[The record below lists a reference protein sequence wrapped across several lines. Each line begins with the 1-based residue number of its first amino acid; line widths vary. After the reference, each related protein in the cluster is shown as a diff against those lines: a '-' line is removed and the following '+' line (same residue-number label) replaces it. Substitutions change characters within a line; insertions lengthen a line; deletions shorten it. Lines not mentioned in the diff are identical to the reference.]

1 MKKIFLFLLIVINAF
16 SSENIIFINDMNLNL
31 FIKEYFGQLIT
42 YIGFV
47 ITFITYIII
56 EKKSKKSSGSILFI
70 GIIASLLIGAI
81 LEIITTIFFN

>member
-1 MKKIFLFLLIVINAF
+1 MKKIFLLSLIVISAF
-16 SSENIIFINDMNLNL
+16 SAENIYFINDMNFNL
-31 FIKEYFGQLIT
+31 FIKEYLGQLII

-81 LEIITTIFFN
+81 FETIKYNIF